1 MSQKVLIRTP
11 NHLGDCVMALP
22 LINEVGELYPN
33 AEITILVPD
42 NLFGLFDPNPAIDEI
57 IKIPPKYIHGLIAIT
72 KIKDMI
78 SSKKY
83 DVVYVLPKSYGA
95 AASFKLAGIKERI
108 GYISD
113 KRRLLL
119 SKPIV
124 LPSPVNSAHRS
135 ELYYNLLRRATG
147 KEIDYVKPKLFLND
161 NDISKGR
168 SLLSN
173 FGIKDND
180 KFVTIAFRAVAESRR
195 WGTDNYIELS
205 KIIIAQLNHKIVLIG
220 TENDRNVGDEIVESA
235 GASSVVNLSGKTSLR
250 ELASVISQSNLFIGN
265 DSGPA
270 HLAAA
275 VSVPIV
281 VLSGADDPLST
292 SPLSNE
298 KSLIYLKDLEC
309 ISCVK
314 NKCPLKKDDFM
325 KCMKSISVDM
335 VLKEVKQYLEY

>member
-1 MSQKVLIRTP
+1 MMQKVLIRTP
-11 NHLGDCVMALP
+11 NHLGDCIMAMP
-22 LINEVGELYPN
+22 MINEASELYPS

-42 NLFGLFDPNPAIDEI
+42 NLYELFDPNPVIDEI
-57 IKIPPKYIHGLIAIT
+57 IKIPNKYIHGLISIM

-83 DVVYVLPKSYGA
+83 DVGYVLPKSYGA
-95 AASFKLAGIKERI
+95 AASFKLAGVKERI

-124 LPSPVNSAHRS
+124 LPSPINSAHRS
-135 ELYYNLLRRATG
+135 ELYFNLLRRATG
-147 KEIDYVKPKLFLND
+147 KEIEYVKPKLFLND
-161 NDISKGR
+161 SDILKGR
-168 SLLSN
+168 NLLSG

-180 KFVTIAFRAVAESRR
+180 KFVTIAFQAVAESRR
-195 WGTDNYIELS
+195 WGTENYIKLVKS
-205 KIIIAQLNHKIVLIG
+205 IITKFEHKIVLIG
-220 TENDRNVGDEIVESA
+220 IESDKKLGDRIVEST
-235 GASSVVNLSGKTSLR
+235 GSSNVINLAGKTSLR
-250 ELASVISQSNLFIGN
+250 EVASITSQSRLFIGN

-275 VSVPIV
+275 VGTPII

-292 SPLSNE
+292 SPMSNN
-298 KSLIYLKDLEC
+298 KSLIYLKELEC

-314 NKCPLKKDDFM
+314 NKCPMKKDEFM
-325 KCMKSISVDM
+325 LCMKGISVDM
-335 VLKEVKQYLEY
+335 VLHEIQQYL

>member
-1 MSQKVLIRTP
+1 MSQNILIRTP

-22 LINEVGELYPN
+22 LINEVSELYSN

-42 NLFGLFDPNPAIDEI
+42 NLYGLFYPNPAIDEI
-57 IKIPPKYIHGLIAIT
+57 IKIPQKYIHGLISIT

-78 SSKKY
+78 SKKKY
-83 DVVYVLPKSYGA
+83 DVVYILPKSYGA

-124 LPSPVNSAHRS
+124 LPSPINSAHRS
-135 ELYYNLLRRATG
+135 ELYFNLLRRATG
-147 KEIDYVKPKLFLND
+147 KEIEYVKPKLFLND
-161 NDISKGR
+161 HDISKGR
-168 SLLSN
+168 SLLSG
-173 FGIKDND
+173 FGIKKSD

-195 WGTDNYIELS
+195 WGTSNYIELS
-205 KIIIAQLNHKIVLIG
+205 KKIITQFNHKIVLIG
-220 TENDRNVGDEIVESA
+220 TEGDRKVGDEIVESA
-235 GASSVVNLSGKTSLR
+235 GASSVVNLAGKTSLR

-275 VSVPIV
+275 VGVPII

-292 SPLSNE
+292 SPMATN
-298 KSLIYLKDLEC
+298 KSLIYLQELEC

-325 KCMKSISVDM
+325 QCMKGVSVDM
-335 VLKEVKQYLEY
+335 VLKEVHNSL